1 MKEREEELVEVY
13 RAKDS
18 SQAHLMVGALED
30 AGITAIVDDDLLQS
44 ALPIGWA
51 TAPRIRV
58 APADVEQARE
68 ILEKMEKEET
78 TEDE

>member
-1 MKEREEELVEVY
+1 MNDREDELVEIY

-18 SQAHLMVGALED
+18 TQAHLMVGALED
-30 AGITAIVDDDLLQS
+30 AGIRAVVDDDLLQS

-58 APADVEQARE
+58 APVDADQARE
-68 ILEKMEKEET
+68 ILEKLEKVEES
-78 TEDE
+78 EEE